1 MTESLTFGERL
12 RRIRKMRNMS
22 QTDLAKSV
30 GVDPTFISKL
40 ELGQRL
46 PSLPVLLKLS
56 RVLDIPIDELLED
69 HTAVASK

>member
-1 MTESLTFGERL
+1 MADSLNFGEKL
-12 RRIRKMRNMS
+12 RKIRKDKHMS
-22 QTDLAKSV
+22 QTDLAGSV

-56 RVLDIPIDELLED
+56 RALDIPIEELLQD
-69 HTAVASK
+69 TTPAASK